1 MMGFGMRRTNRASH
15 SRGSSF
21 GRGWTRGRESSAEQ
35 DTTPARRR
43 SSDLDL
49 PARVSAIEP
58 QERQA
63 GKRSNVYLDG
73 RYAFSLTTELAVMER
88 LRVGEVVSTER
99 YADLVIK
106 DQQARALDAALHFLG
121 PRPRSEREIR
131 DRLARGE
138 YDPQVVDRVVARLRE
153 LKLVD
158 DAAFAAY
165 WIDQRATHKP
175 RGSRLLKQ
183 ELRQKGVDQDLVTEA
198 LPEYDDED
206 GAYRAAQRKA
216 ISLRALDERT
226 FRQRLGAFLQR
237 RGYGYETTR
246 SVAGRLWSE
255 VTGQDGSAEELD
267 AGSVD

>member
-1 MMGFGMRRTNRASH
+1 MGFGMRRTNRAAR
-15 SRGSSF
+15 SRSLSLGRAASS
-21 GRGWTRGRESSAEQ
+21 GREAPQ
-35 DTTPARRR
+35 AARR

-88 LRVGEVVSTER
+88 LRVGEVLSAER
-99 YADLVIK
+99 YAELVVK

-138 YDPQVVDRVVARLRE
+138 YDPQVIDRVVTRLRE
-153 LKLVD
+153 LRLVD

-165 WIDQRATHKP
+165 WVDQRATHRP

-183 ELRQKGVDQDLVTEA
+183 ELRQKGVAQDVVAEA
-198 LPEYDDED
+198 LPEDDDED
-206 GAYRAAQRKA
+206 GAYRAAERKA
-216 ISLRALDERT
+216 VSLRALDERT
-226 FRQRLGAFLQR
+226 FKQRLGAFLQR
-237 RGYGYETTR
+237 RGYGYETIRT
-246 SVAGRLWSE
+246 VTARLWSD
-255 VTGQDGSAEELD
+255 VTGHSGSEDELD
-267 AGSVD
+267 AESVS